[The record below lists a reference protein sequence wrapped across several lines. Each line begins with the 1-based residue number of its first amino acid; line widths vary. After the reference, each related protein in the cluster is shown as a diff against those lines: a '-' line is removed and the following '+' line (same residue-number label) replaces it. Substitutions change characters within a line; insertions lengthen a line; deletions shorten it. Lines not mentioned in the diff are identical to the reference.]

1 MQDRDDIIVKLQ
13 QRTRGH
19 VSEPEIARGLDD
31 KDLTQL
37 CVEINSGSLRE
48 STKFAGRADLLQ
60 YNPVTPVSGGLWAAG
75 PLMADRP

>member
-1 MQDRDDIIVKLQ
+1 MKLQ

-19 VSEPEIARGLDD
+19 ISEPEIAKGLDD

-37 CVEINSGSLRE
+37 CVEINSGSMRE

-60 YNPVTPVSGGLWAAG
+60 YNPVTPVSGGSWAPG
-75 PLMADRP
+75 PLMANGPYVYHS